1 MRQAL
6 GCQLA
11 SWQLAKP
18 AIDAGRERVDL
29 ELLVQDDEPWRFG
42 LLGVARLSDKEATPR
57 SLGEM
62 RGERRQQLALFGVE
76 RRLPGAR
83 YRARTPHTSPVRV
96 RSARSSSW
104 SPP

>member
-76 RRLPGAR
+76 RRLPRRPVQGED
-83 YRARTPHTSPVRV
+83 TPHLPGPGPQREE
-96 RSARSSSW
+96 
-104 SPP
+104 